1 MEKMIY
7 VQIYHKNT
15 CMGYLAYYVD
25 AEKQQGTGGREMW
38 LFMYSPAMHPYTWVM
53 IGESYLSYI

>member
-1 MEKMIY
+1 
-7 VQIYHKNT
+7 
-15 CMGYLAYYVD
+15 MGYLAYYVD